1 MIGFG
6 SKFKTQNQ
14 VKFNNEN
21 RWSSTRHPHLGR
33 RLNECF
39 QEIAKEKGLGIFLNR
54 VDSVENQ
61 PEFRTNAFRGI
72 AFRVTETPYDAAHL
86 LWLGLANAPAV
97 NPPAADRGERKE
109 YADYKSRQKDQVIGH
124 ERLLELH
131 WNLLEPEVSQILF
144 KPTRQDAALDY
155 YQKMEN
161 MQQMAV
167 ILGATVTRA
176 SRSKLLD
183 QIDSLPKAN
192 NLKSAVKIFT
202 LLNLY
207 DNELAQIG
215 AANALTEDAFCR
227 KINNN
232 IIGIAFKDAHQWYEE
247 NEANPVVM
255 TKANFMTQIKRCF
268 PGDLSHL
275 EGFDED
281 TRQEPPASINA
292 AFYQQQGDRRGQQ
305 STPVMDVSL
314 SAPLTPENLMLFNQ
328 LTGTLKSL
336 NASVDRLSSTQQAG
350 SGNVFTREG
359 FSATQQ
365 SLASRPRSPSVA
377 SDTKSVYSSGGSRYK
392 KQRRGGFNPQPD
404 TNGAPAFS
412 NLKTGGK

>member
-33 RLNECF
+33 RLNDCF

-131 WNLLEPEVSQILF
+131 WNLLEPEDSQILF

-183 QIDSLPKAN
+183 QIDSLPK
-192 NLKSAVKIFT
+192 
-202 LLNLY
+202 
-207 DNELAQIG
+207 
-215 AANALTEDAFCR
+215 
-227 KINNN
+227 
-232 IIGIAFKDAHQWYEE
+232 
-247 NEANPVVM
+247 
-255 TKANFMTQIKRCF
+255 
-268 PGDLSHL
+268 
-275 EGFDED
+275 
-281 TRQEPPASINA
+281 
-292 AFYQQQGDRRGQQ
+292 
-305 STPVMDVSL
+305 
-314 SAPLTPENLMLFNQ
+314 
-328 LTGTLKSL
+328 
-336 NASVDRLSSTQQAG
+336 SV
-350 SGNVFTREG
+350 
-359 FSATQQ
+359 
-365 SLASRPRSPSVA
+365 
-377 SDTKSVYSSGGSRYK
+377 
-392 KQRRGGFNPQPD
+392 
-404 TNGAPAFS
+404 
-412 NLKTGGK
+412 